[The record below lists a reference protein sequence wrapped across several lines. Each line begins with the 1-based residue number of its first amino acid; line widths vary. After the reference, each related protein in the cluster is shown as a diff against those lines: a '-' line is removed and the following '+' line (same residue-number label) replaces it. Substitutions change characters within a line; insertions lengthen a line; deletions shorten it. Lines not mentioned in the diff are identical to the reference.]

1 MNALGEHQEKG
12 TSPVRLRWVKIAKRD
27 RIITGKKQE
36 NHENKL

>member
-1 MNALGEHQEKG
+1 MLSENTKKRELLQLG
-12 TSPVRLRWVKIAKRD
+12 LRWVKIAKRD